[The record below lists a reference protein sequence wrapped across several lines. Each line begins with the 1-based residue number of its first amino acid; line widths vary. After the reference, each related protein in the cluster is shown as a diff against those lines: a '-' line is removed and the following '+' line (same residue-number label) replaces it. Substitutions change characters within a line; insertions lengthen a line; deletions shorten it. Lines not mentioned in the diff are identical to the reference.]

1 MENIRDCYIKRIED
15 NAVWT
20 KLDEAVMII
29 ATVESQEKV
38 LNLNKTAAFLWESSD
53 GKIPVGTLI
62 EQMCQKYDVNSETAF
77 NDAVVFIE
85 DMKKRGLITVSAT
98 VV

>member
-1 MENIRDCYIKRIED
+1 MDNIKDCYIKRIEE

-29 ATVESQEKV
+29 ATVENQEKV

-62 EQMCQKYDVNSETAF
+62 EQMCQKFDVDAKIAL
-77 NDAVVFIE
+77 NDAMVFIE
-85 DMKKRGLITVSAT
+85 DMKKRGLLTVSAAA
-98 VV
+98 V

>member
-1 MENIRDCYIKRIED
+1 MENIKECYIKRIEE

-29 ATVESQEKV
+29 ATVENQEKV

-53 GKIPVGTLI
+53 GKTTVGKLI
-62 EQMCQKYDVNSETAF
+62 VQMCQKFDVDEKIAL

-85 DMKKRGLITVSAT
+85 DMKKRGLLTVSVAA
-98 VV
+98 V